1 MPEKILIAQ
10 TDRDSR
16 ARLSETLQTEGY
28 FVLEAADL
36 KKAARYLRHHPSL
49 LLLEIEMATH
59 ELLEL
64 WMEFGKTC
72 QDTDVPCL
80 VFSSRHMPPEKIR
93 ELAPWA
99 AECIFHFEDHNE
111 VLLKVANQFT
121 IRRLAY
127 EFNLAQ
133 NMLLEKS
140 RELERHL
147 RSAAQIQKS
156 LIPAT
161 IPKVRNLDFS
171 WRFLPC
177 RKVGGDLFNILQLD
191 EDTVMAYVLDV
202 SGHGISSAM
211 VTVSV
216 YQSLSHQMGQILK
229 QPIKIPPY
237 YRILSPAEVMEELDQ
252 EYPFERFEMF
262 FTISYLLINPASGQ
276 VRYCNAGH
284 PPPILV
290 RRNGAVEIL
299 EAGGTIIGLGGK
311 VPFEEGEVRL
321 QQGDRLFVFTDG
333 ILEHANDGG
342 ELYGTDRLH
351 RKLVELRDESLFGS
365 CRKTIE
371 SLYAFR
377 RAKPLEDDV
386 TLLGIEFLG
395 G

>member
-10 TDRDSR
+10 TDRESR
-16 ARLSETLQTEGY
+16 AQLSEALQTEGY

-36 KKAARYLRHHPSL
+36 KRAGHHLRHHPSL

-59 ELLEL
+59 ELLEA
-64 WMEFGKTC
+64 WIDFGKSC
-72 QDTDVPCL
+72 QTADVPCL
-80 VFSSRHMPPEKIR
+80 LFSSRRMPPEKMK

-99 AECIFHFEDHNE
+99 ADSIFNVEDRNE

-140 RELERHL
+140 RELEKHL

-177 RKVGGDLFNILQLD
+177 KKVGGDLFNVLQLD

-229 QPIKIPPY
+229 QPTQKPPY
-237 YRILSPAEVMEELDQ
+237 YRILSPGEVMEELDQ

-262 FTISYLLINPASGQ
+262 FTISYLLINPSTGQ
-276 VRYCNAGH
+276 VRYSSAGH
-284 PPPILV
+284 PPPILI
-290 RRNGAVEIL
+290 RQNGYVEIL
-299 EAGGTIIGLGGK
+299 DAGGTIIGLGGK
-311 VPFEEGEVRL
+311 VPFEESEVTLKR
-321 QQGDRLFVFTDG
+321 GDRIFVYTDG
-333 ILEHANDGG
+333 ITEHSNADGKLYG
-342 ELYGTDRLH
+342 AERLFQNLTELREESLYGTCQKAIETLH
-351 RKLVELRDESLFGS
+351 
-365 CRKTIE
+365 
-371 SLYAFR
+371 AFH
-377 RAKPLEDDV
+377 RARPLGDDV